1 MMKTKMMGLAL
12 ACAAATASPAAT
24 PAKTSVAI
32 GAPMAGKGQ
41 IVFFRPSAMGM
52 AIRCTVRENGAMVG
66 RVGNGKY
73 FVMAVAPGKHTYTAA
88 TEAKDTLNME
98 VESGET
104 YYVKCKIG
112 AGIMGGRPNL
122 SPSDKAAF
130 DAKSAKLKL
139 KSAEDIAEEAAED
152 AKAK

>member
-1 MMKTKMMGLAL
+1 MKMTRMIGLAL
-12 ACAAATASPAAT
+12 ACTVAAAAPAAT
-24 PAKTSVAI
+24 PAKTAVSI
-32 GAPMAGKGQ
+32 GAPVAGKGQ

-73 FVMAVAPGKHTYTAA
+73 FVMAVDPGKHTYTAA

-122 SPSDKAAF
+122 SPSDKATF
-130 DAKSAKLKL
+130 DSKSAKLKP